1 MKMET
6 CILPQD
12 RDLME
17 LNASPVAV
25 NSVHTNT
32 LSTKSNVLKQ
42 QFPKFLP
49 PGTSFMKDMDFHGV
63 WEMIS
68 G

>member
-1 MKMET
+1 MKIET

-12 RDLME
+12 GDLMA

-25 NSVHTNT
+25 NSVRTNT

-42 QFPKFLP
+42 QFATFLA
-49 PGTSFMKDMDFHGV
+49 PGTSFMEDNLSMDWGFGR
-63 WEMIS
+63 
-68 G
+68 